1 MEKNPTPEDI
11 KVDKDKFDALLRKIA
26 KTPALKPE
34 EKKVGPIEGRIYRKP
49 PGKKKNSAD

>member
-1 MEKNPTPEDI
+1 MPDEI

-49 PGKKKNSAD
+49 SGKKSSE